1 MECFR
6 RLLDAGLFLV
16 KVHDHKHDA
25 PQDLQL
31 YMNSNGAL
39 VHLAS
44 SLGIEVDE
52 IGHFRSK
59 IVREEEPHRLVVHRR
74 LDDGEQFLLSMH

>member
-39 VHLAS
+39 VQVGLHCTINGNYCAMTVVVVARGAAS
-44 SLGIEVDE
+44 
-52 IGHFRSK
+52 
-59 IVREEEPHRLVVHRR
+59 
-74 LDDGEQFLLSMH
+74 